1 MRHKRSIR
9 VIESLLRQRSAFL
22 YWVFLYVA
30 MIGVALPIDAAA
42 YVDPGTTGM
51 LSQILYVLFYGALG
65 VFLYSLRYIKQYLA
79 NAKQFLAKL
88 FGARK

>member
-9 VIESLLRQRSAFL
+9 VIESLLPKRAAFL
-22 YWVFLYVA
+22 CVFLYVA
-30 MIGVALPIDAAA
+30 VIGVALPIDAAA

>member
-9 VIESLLRQRSAFL
+9 VIESLLRKRVFL
-22 YWVFLYVA
+22 CVFLYVA
-30 MIGVALPIDAAA
+30 VIGVAL